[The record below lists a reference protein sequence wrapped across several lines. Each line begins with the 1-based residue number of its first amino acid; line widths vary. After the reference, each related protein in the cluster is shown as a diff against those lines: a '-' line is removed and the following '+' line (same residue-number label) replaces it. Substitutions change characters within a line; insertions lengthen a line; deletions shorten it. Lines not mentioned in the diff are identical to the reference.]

1 MIFSKNLLKK
11 HSSVINTLYEK
22 KTFVF
27 FVLDD
32 GDVELGVQIAASAK
46 REPHPEDG
54 KKMTFFSWSKIFFL
68 LALNKIK
75 TIDKPI
81 KRKERGKEKLIF

>member
-1 MIFSKNLLKK
+1 MK
-11 HSSVINTLYEK
+11 T
-22 KTFVF
+22 KTFCIF

-32 GDVELGVQIAASAK
+32 GDVELGVEIAAPAK

-54 KKMTFFSWSKIFFL
+54 KKMTFFSWSRIFCL
-68 LALNKIK
+68 LALNKIE
-75 TIDKPI
+75 TINKPI